1 MSHNTERLG
10 DLLDSLVPV
19 LVERLHE
26 TGLGEIEIERDG
38 AMVRVRAE
46 DRGAPVPSAPA
57 AAAPRGAAPGV
68 TPASAAATPSAADER
83 RHSVRSTAVGFVK
96 LAPDI
101 HVGGKVAKGSLVAT
115 VDVLGVAVDVR
126 ADHGGI
132 VAKLRCATGDPVE
145 YGQELFLVE
154 SVGEGKL

>member
-1 MSHNTERLG
+1 
-10 DLLDSLVPV
+10 LVPV

-38 AMVRVRAE
+38 AIVRVRAE
-46 DRGAPVPSAPA
+46 DLGAPGASAPA
-57 AAAPRGAAPGV
+57 PAAPRVG
-68 TPASAAATPSAADER
+68 TPAAASAPTAADER
-83 RHSVRSTAVGFVK
+83 RHPVRSTAVGFVK
-96 LAPDI
+96 LAPDV

-115 VDVLGVAVDVR
+115 VDVLGVAVEVR

-145 YGQELFLVE
+145 YGQELFLLE

>member
-1 MSHNTERLG
+1 MAHDTERLG

-38 AMVRVRAE
+38 ATVRVRAE
-46 DRGAPVPSAPA
+46 DLGAPAVAAPTPGAPRAGVPA
-57 AAAPRGAAPGV
+57 AAASAP
-68 TPASAAATPSAADER
+68 TAADER
-83 RHSVRSTAVGFVK
+83 RHPVRSTAVGFVK

-115 VDVLGVAVDVR
+115 VDVLGVAVEVR

-145 YGQELFLVE
+145 YGQELFLLE

>member
-1 MSHNTERLG
+1 MPHNTERLG
-10 DLLDSLVPV
+10 ELLDSLVPV
-19 LVERLHE
+19 LIERLHE

-38 AMVRVRAE
+38 AIVRVRAE
-46 DRGAPVPSAPA
+46 DLGAPVASAPAPAAPRAGTPA
-57 AAAPRGAAPGV
+57 AAAPAP
-68 TPASAAATPSAADER
+68 TAADDR
-83 RHSVRSTAVGFVK
+83 RHPVRSTAVGFVK

-101 HVGGKVAKGSLVAT
+101 HVGGKVAKGALVAT
-115 VDVLGVAVDVR
+115 VDVLGVAVEVR

-154 SVGEGKL
+154 FVGEVKA

>member
-1 MSHNTERLG
+1 MPHNTERLG

-38 AMVRVRAE
+38 AIVRVRAE
-46 DRGAPVPSAPA
+46 DLGAPVASAPASAAPRGGVPA
-57 AAAPRGAAPGV
+57 AAAVP
-68 TPASAAATPSAADER
+68 TAADER
-83 RHSVRSTAVGFVK
+83 RHPVRSTAVGFVK

-115 VDVLGVAVDVR
+115 VDVLGVAVEVR

-132 VAKLRCATGDPVE
+132 VAKLRCASGDPVE
-145 YGQELFLVE
+145 YGQELFLLE

>member
-1 MSHNTERLG
+1 MPHNTERLG
-10 DLLDSLVPV
+10 ELLDSLVPV

-38 AMVRVRAE
+38 AIVRVRAE
-46 DRGAPVPSAPA
+46 DLGAPVASAPA
-57 AAAPRGAAPGV
+57 PAAPRGA
-68 TPASAAATPSAADER
+68 TPVAATAAAPTAADER
-83 RHSVRSTAVGFVK
+83 RHPVRSTAVGFVK

-115 VDVLGVAVDVR
+115 VDVLGVAVEVR

-132 VAKLRCATGDPVE
+132 VAKLRCASGDPVE
-145 YGQELFLVE
+145 YGQELFLLE
-154 SVGEGKL
+154 SVGEAKL

>member
-1 MSHNTERLG
+1 MPHNTERLG

-38 AMVRVRAE
+38 AIVRVRAE
-46 DRGAPVPSAPA
+46 DLDAPVASAPA
-57 AAAPRGAAPGV
+57 SAAPRGA
-68 TPASAAATPSAADER
+68 TPSAAAVAAPSAADER
-83 RHSVRSTAVGFVK
+83 RHPVRSTAVGFVK

-101 HVGGKVAKGSLVAT
+101 HVGGKVAKGSHVAT
-115 VDVLGVAVDVR
+115 VDVLGVAVEVR

-145 YGQELFLVE
+145 YGQELFLLE

>member
-1 MSHNTERLG
+1 MAHDTERLG

-19 LVERLHE
+19 LVERMHE

-38 AMVRVRAE
+38 AIVRVRAE
-46 DRGAPVPSAPA
+46 DLSAPVASVPAPVASRGGVPA
-57 AAAPRGAAPGV
+57 AAAVP
-68 TPASAAATPSAADER
+68 TAADER
-83 RHSVRSTAVGFVK
+83 RHPVRSTAVGFVK

-115 VDVLGVAVDVR
+115 VDVLGVAVEVR
-126 ADHGGI
+126 ADHAGI

-145 YGQELFLVE
+145 YGQELFLLE

>member
-1 MSHNTERLG
+1 MPHETERLG
-10 DLLDSLVPV
+10 DLLDSLLPV

-38 AMVRVRAE
+38 AIVRVRAE
-46 DRGAPVPSAPA
+46 DHGAPVAPA
-57 AAAPRGAAPGV
+57 PAPAAPRGGV
-68 TPASAAATPSAADER
+68 PAAAGSAPTAADER
-83 RHSVRSTAVGFVK
+83 RHAVRSTAVGFVK

-101 HVGGKVAKGSLVAT
+101 HVGGKVAKGALVAT
-115 VDVLGVAVDVR
+115 VDVLGVAVEVR
-126 ADHGGI
+126 AEHAGI

-154 SVGEGKL
+154 SVGEVKS

>member
-1 MSHNTERLG
+1 MPHNTERLG
-10 DLLDSLVPV
+10 DLIDSLVPV

-38 AMVRVRAE
+38 AIVRVRAE
-46 DRGAPVPSAPA
+46 DLGAPAVGAPA
-57 AAAPRGAAPGV
+57 PAAPRGGPPAA
-68 TPASAAATPSAADER
+68 AAATPSAADER
-83 RHSVRSTAVGFVK
+83 RHPVRSTAVGFVK

-115 VDVLGVAVDVR
+115 VDVLGVAVEVR
-126 ADHGGI
+126 ADRGGI

-154 SVGEGKL
+154 SLGEAKA

>member
-1 MSHNTERLG
+1 MAHDTERLG

-38 AMVRVRAE
+38 AIVRVRAE
-46 DRGAPVPSAPA
+46 DLGAPAVAAPTPGAPRGGVPT
-57 AAAPRGAAPGV
+57 AAAP
-68 TPASAAATPSAADER
+68 TAADER
-83 RHSVRSTAVGFVK
+83 RHPVRSTAVGFVK

-115 VDVLGVAVDVR
+115 VDVLGVAVEVR
-126 ADHGGI
+126 ADRGGI
-132 VAKLRCATGDPVE
+132 VAKLRCASGDPVE
-145 YGQELFLVE
+145 YGQELFLLE
-154 SVGEGKL
+154 SLGEGKL

>member
-1 MSHNTERLG
+1 MAHDTERLG

-38 AMVRVRAE
+38 ATVRVRAE
-46 DRGAPVPSAPA
+46 DLGAPVASVPTPTVARGGVPA
-57 AAAPRGAAPGV
+57 AAAP
-68 TPASAAATPSAADER
+68 TAADER
-83 RHSVRSTAVGFVK
+83 RHPVRSTAVGFVK

-101 HVGGKVAKGSLVAT
+101 HVGGKVAKGLLVAT
-115 VDVLGVAVDVR
+115 VDVLGVAVEVR
-126 ADHGGI
+126 ADRAGI
-132 VAKLRCATGDPVE
+132 VAKLRCASGDPVE
-145 YGQELFLVE
+145 YGQELFLLE

>member
-1 MSHNTERLG
+1 MPHNTERLG
-10 DLLDSLVPV
+10 DLIDSLVPV

-38 AMVRVRAE
+38 AIVRVRAE
-46 DRGAPVPSAPA
+46 DLGAPVPSAPA
-57 AAAPRGAAPGV
+57 PAAPRGA
-68 TPASAAATPSAADER
+68 TPSAAAVAAPSAADER
-83 RHSVRSTAVGFVK
+83 RHPVRSTAVGFVK

-101 HVGGKVAKGSLVAT
+101 HVGGKVSKGSLVAT
-115 VDVLGVAVDVR
+115 VDVLGVGVDVR

-145 YGQELFLVE
+145 YGQELFLLE

>member
-1 MSHNTERLG
+1 MPHNTERLG
-10 DLLDSLVPV
+10 ELLDSLVPV

-38 AMVRVRAE
+38 AIVRVRAE
-46 DRGAPVPSAPA
+46 DLGASVASA
-57 AAAPRGAAPGV
+57 
-68 TPASAAATPSAADER
+68 PASAAQRGATPVAATAAAPTAADDR
-83 RHSVRSTAVGFVK
+83 RHPVRSTAVGFVK

-115 VDVLGVAVDVR
+115 VDVLGVAVEVR

-145 YGQELFLVE
+145 YGQELFLLE

>member
-1 MSHNTERLG
+1 MPQDTERLG
-10 DLLDSLVPV
+10 DLIDSLVPV

-38 AMVRVRAE
+38 AIVRVRAE
-46 DRGAPVPSAPA
+46 DLDAPVASAPA
-57 AAAPRGAAPGV
+57 PAAPRGGTPTAAPV
-68 TPASAAATPSAADER
+68 APSAADDR
-83 RHSVRSTAVGFVK
+83 RHPVRSTAVGFVK

-115 VDVLGVAVDVR
+115 VDVLGVDVEVR

-145 YGQELFLVE
+145 YGQELFLLE

>member
-1 MSHNTERLG
+1 MPHNTERLG

-26 TGLGEIEIERDG
+26 TGLGEIGIERDG
-38 AMVRVRAE
+38 AIVRVRAE
-46 DRGAPVPSAPA
+46 DLGTPVASAPA
-57 AAAPRGAAPGV
+57 PVAPRGG
-68 TPASAAATPSAADER
+68 TSAAAVPTAADER
-83 RHSVRSTAVGFVK
+83 RHPVRSTAVGFVK

-115 VDVLGVAVDVR
+115 VDVLGVAVEVR

-132 VAKLRCATGDPVE
+132 VAKLRCASGDPVE
-145 YGQELFLVE
+145 YGQELFLLE

>member
-1 MSHNTERLG
+1 MAHDTERLA

-38 AMVRVRAE
+38 AIVRVRAE
-46 DRGAPVPSAPA
+46 DLGAPVASAPA
-57 AAAPRGAAPGV
+57 PAAPRGG
-68 TPASAAATPSAADER
+68 TPAAVAPAPTAADDR
-83 RHSVRSTAVGFVK
+83 RHPVRSTAVGFVK

-101 HVGGKVAKGSLVAT
+101 HVGGKVAKGALVAT
-115 VDVLGVAVDVR
+115 VDVLGVAVEVR

-154 SVGEGKL
+154 SVGEVKA

>member
-1 MSHNTERLG
+1 
-10 DLLDSLVPV
+10 V

-38 AMVRVRAE
+38 ATVRVRAE
-46 DRGAPVPSAPA
+46 DLGAPAVAAPTPGTPRAGVPT
-57 AAAPRGAAPGV
+57 AAAP
-68 TPASAAATPSAADER
+68 TAADER
-83 RHSVRSTAVGFVK
+83 RHPVRSTAVGFVK

-115 VDVLGVAVDVR
+115 VDVLGVAVEVR

-145 YGQELFLVE
+145 YGQELFLLE

>member
-1 MSHNTERLG
+1 MPHNTERLG
-10 DLLDSLVPV
+10 ELLDSLVPV

-38 AMVRVRAE
+38 AIVRVRAE
-46 DRGAPVPSAPA
+46 DLGAPVASAPA
-57 AAAPRGAAPGV
+57 PAAPRSA
-68 TPASAAATPSAADER
+68 TPSATAVPAPSAADER
-83 RHSVRSTAVGFVK
+83 RHPVRSSAVGFVK

-115 VDVLGVAVDVR
+115 VDVLGVAVEVR

-145 YGQELFLVE
+145 YGQELFLLE

>member
-1 MSHNTERLG
+1 MAHDTERLG

-38 AMVRVRAE
+38 AIVRVRAE
-46 DRGAPVPSAPA
+46 DLGAPVASVPAPVASRGGVPA
-57 AAAPRGAAPGV
+57 AAAP
-68 TPASAAATPSAADER
+68 TTADER
-83 RHSVRSTAVGFVK
+83 RHPVRSTAVGFVK

-115 VDVLGVAVDVR
+115 VDVLGVAVEVR

-145 YGQELFLVE
+145 YGQELFLLE

>member
-1 MSHNTERLG
+1 MPHNTERLG
-10 DLLDSLVPV
+10 ELLDSLVPV

-38 AMVRVRAE
+38 AIVRVRAE
-46 DRGAPVPSAPA
+46 DLGTPVASALAP
-57 AAAPRGAAPGV
+57 AAPRGG
-68 TPASAAATPSAADER
+68 TPAAVAPAPTAADDR
-83 RHSVRSTAVGFVK
+83 RHPVRSTAVGFVK

-101 HVGGKVAKGSLVAT
+101 HVGGKVAKGALVAT
-115 VDVLGVAVDVR
+115 VDVLGVAVEVR

-154 SVGEGKL
+154 SVGEVKA

>member
-1 MSHNTERLG
+1 MPHNTERLG

-38 AMVRVRAE
+38 AIVRVRAE
-46 DRGAPVPSAPA
+46 DLGAPVASAPA
-57 AAAPRGAAPGV
+57 PAAPRGAATGA

-83 RHSVRSTAVGFVK
+83 RHPVRSTAVGFVK

-115 VDVLGVAVDVR
+115 VDVLGVDVEVR

-145 YGQELFLVE
+145 YGQELFLLE

>member
-1 MSHNTERLG
+1 MAHDTERLG

-38 AMVRVRAE
+38 ATVRVRAE
-46 DRGAPVPSAPA
+46 DLGAPAVAAPTPGAPRAGVPA
-57 AAAPRGAAPGV
+57 AAASAP
-68 TPASAAATPSAADER
+68 TAADER
-83 RHSVRSTAVGFVK
+83 RHPVRSTAVGFVK

-115 VDVLGVAVDVR
+115 VDVLGVAVEVR

-132 VAKLRCATGDPVE
+132 VAKLRCASGDPVE
-145 YGQELFLVE
+145 YGQELFLLE

>member
-1 MSHNTERLG
+1 MPHETERLG
-10 DLLDSLVPV
+10 ELLDSLVPV

-38 AMVRVRAE
+38 AIVRVRAE
-46 DRGAPVPSAPA
+46 NLDAPAASAPVP
-57 AAAPRGAAPGV
+57 AAPRVGSPTALAP
-68 TPASAAATPSAADER
+68 TAADDR
-83 RHSVRSTAVGFVK
+83 RQPVRSTAVGFVK

-115 VDVLGVAVDVR
+115 VDVLGVAVEVR

-154 SVGEGKL
+154 SVGEVKA

>member
-1 MSHNTERLG
+1 MPHNTERLG
-10 DLLDSLVPV
+10 ELLDSLVPV

-38 AMVRVRAE
+38 AIVRVRAE
-46 DRGAPVPSAPA
+46 GLGAPVASAPAPAAPRAGTPA
-57 AAAPRGAAPGV
+57 AAAPAP
-68 TPASAAATPSAADER
+68 TAADDR
-83 RHSVRSTAVGFVK
+83 RHPVRSTAVGFVK

-101 HVGGKVAKGSLVAT
+101 HVGGKVAKGALVAT
-115 VDVLGVAVDVR
+115 VDVLGVAVEVR

-154 SVGEGKL
+154 SVGEVKA

>member
-1 MSHNTERLG
+1 MAHDTERLG

-19 LVERLHE
+19 LVERLYE

-38 AMVRVRAE
+38 AIVRVRAE
-46 DRGAPVPSAPA
+46 DLSAPVASVPAPVASRGGVPA
-57 AAAPRGAAPGV
+57 AAASAP
-68 TPASAAATPSAADER
+68 TAADER
-83 RHSVRSTAVGFVK
+83 RHPVRSTAVGFVK

-115 VDVLGVAVDVR
+115 VDVLGVAVEVR

-154 SVGEGKL
+154 FVGEVKS

>member
-1 MSHNTERLG
+1 MPHNTERLG

-38 AMVRVRAE
+38 AIVRVRAE
-46 DRGAPVPSAPA
+46 DLSAPVASVPAPVASRGGVPA
-57 AAAPRGAAPGV
+57 AAAVP
-68 TPASAAATPSAADER
+68 TAADER
-83 RHSVRSTAVGFVK
+83 RHPVRSTAVGFVK

-115 VDVLGVAVDVR
+115 VDVLGVAVEVR
-126 ADHGGI
+126 ADHAGI
-132 VAKLRCATGDPVE
+132 VAKLRCASGDPVE
-145 YGQELFLVE
+145 YGQELFLLE

>member
-1 MSHNTERLG
+1 MAHDTERLG

-38 AMVRVRAE
+38 AIVRVRAE
-46 DRGAPVPSAPA
+46 DLGAPVASAPGPAAPRGGTPA
-57 AAAPRGAAPGV
+57 AAAPAL
-68 TPASAAATPSAADER
+68 TAADER
-83 RHSVRSTAVGFVK
+83 RHPVRSTAVGFVK

-101 HVGGKVAKGSLVAT
+101 HVGGKVAKGALVAT
-115 VDVLGVAVDVR
+115 VDVLGVAVEVR

-154 SVGEGKL
+154 SVGEVKA

>member
-1 MSHNTERLG
+1 MPHNTERLG
-10 DLLDSLVPV
+10 ELLDSLVPV

-38 AMVRVRAE
+38 AIVRVRAE
-46 DRGAPVPSAPA
+46 DVGAPVAAAPAPTAPRGETPAAAAAPA
-57 AAAPRGAAPGV
+57 AAP
-68 TPASAAATPSAADER
+68 TAADDR
-83 RHSVRSTAVGFVK
+83 RHPVRSTAVGFVK

-101 HVGGKVAKGSLVAT
+101 HVGGKVAKGALVAT
-115 VDVLGVAVDVR
+115 VDVLGVAVEVR

-145 YGQELFLVE
+145 YGQELFLLE
-154 SVGEGKL
+154 SVGEVKA

>member
-1 MSHNTERLG
+1 MPHETERLG
-10 DLLDSLVPV
+10 ELLDSLVPV

-38 AMVRVRAE
+38 AIVRVRPE
-46 DRGAPVPSAPA
+46 DLGAPVASAPAPAAPRGGTPA
-57 AAAPRGAAPGV
+57 AAAPAP
-68 TPASAAATPSAADER
+68 TAADDR
-83 RHSVRSTAVGFVK
+83 RHPVRSTAVGFVK

-115 VDVLGVAVDVR
+115 VDVLGVAVEVR

-154 SVGEGKL
+154 SVGEVKA

>member
-1 MSHNTERLG
+1 MPHNTERLG

-38 AMVRVRAE
+38 AIVRVRAE
-46 DRGAPVPSAPA
+46 DLSAPVASAPAPVASRGGVPA
-57 AAAPRGAAPGV
+57 AAAVP
-68 TPASAAATPSAADER
+68 TAADER
-83 RHSVRSTAVGFVK
+83 RHPVRSTAVGFVK

-115 VDVLGVAVDVR
+115 VDVLGVAVEVR

-145 YGQELFLVE
+145 YGQELFLLE

>member
-1 MSHNTERLG
+1 MPHNTERLG

-38 AMVRVRAE
+38 AIVRVRAE
-46 DRGAPVPSAPA
+46 DLGTPVASAPA
-57 AAAPRGAAPGV
+57 PAAPRGG
-68 TPASAAATPSAADER
+68 TSAAAALTAADER
-83 RHSVRSTAVGFVK
+83 RHPVRSTAVGFVK

-115 VDVLGVAVDVR
+115 VDVLGVAVEVR

-145 YGQELFLVE
+145 YGQELFLLE

>member
-1 MSHNTERLG
+1 MPHNTERLG

-38 AMVRVRAE
+38 AIVRVRAE
-46 DRGAPVPSAPA
+46 DLDTPVVSAPVP
-57 AAAPRGAAPGV
+57 AAPRGA
-68 TPASAAATPSAADER
+68 TPSAAAVAAPSAADER
-83 RHSVRSTAVGFVK
+83 RHPVRSTAVGFVK

-101 HVGGKVAKGSLVAT
+101 HVGGKVAKGSLVAS
-115 VDVLGVAVDVR
+115 VDVLGVAVEVR

-145 YGQELFLVE
+145 YGQELFLLE

>member
-1 MSHNTERLG
+1 MPHNTERLG

-38 AMVRVRAE
+38 AIVRVRAE
-46 DRGAPVPSAPA
+46 DLGAPVASAPASAAPRGGVPA
-57 AAAPRGAAPGV
+57 AAAVP
-68 TPASAAATPSAADER
+68 TAADER
-83 RHSVRSTAVGFVK
+83 RHPVRSTAVGFVK

-101 HVGGKVAKGSLVAT
+101 HVGGKVAKGSLVAI
-115 VDVLGVAVDVR
+115 VDVLGVAVEVR
-126 ADHGGI
+126 ADHAGI

-145 YGQELFLVE
+145 YGQELFLLE

>member
-1 MSHNTERLG
+1 MPHNTERLG
-10 DLLDSLVPV
+10 ELLDSLVPV

-38 AMVRVRAE
+38 AIVRVRAE
-46 DRGAPVPSAPA
+46 DLGAPVASTPAP
-57 AAAPRGAAPGV
+57 AAPRGGV
-68 TPASAAATPSAADER
+68 PAAAVLAPTATDDR
-83 RHSVRSTAVGFVK
+83 RHPVRSTAVGFVK

-115 VDVLGVAVDVR
+115 VDVLGVAVEVR

-145 YGQELFLVE
+145 YGQELFLLE

>member
-1 MSHNTERLG
+1 MPHNTERLG

-19 LVERLHE
+19 LVDRLHE

-38 AMVRVRAE
+38 AIVRVRAE
-46 DRGAPVPSAPA
+46 DLGAPVASAPA
-57 AAAPRGAAPGV
+57 AAPRGVASVAA
-68 TPASAAATPSAADER
+68 TAAAPSAADER
-83 RHSVRSTAVGFVK
+83 RHPVRSTAVGFVK

-115 VDVLGVAVDVR
+115 VDVLGVAVEVR

-145 YGQELFLVE
+145 YGQELFLLE

>member
-1 MSHNTERLG
+1 MPHNTERLG
-10 DLLDSLVPV
+10 ELLDSLVPV

-38 AMVRVRAE
+38 AIVRVRAE
-46 DRGAPVPSAPA
+46 DLGAPVASAPAPAAPRAGTPA
-57 AAAPRGAAPGV
+57 AAAS
-68 TPASAAATPSAADER
+68 TAADER
-83 RHSVRSTAVGFVK
+83 RHPVRSTAVGFVK

-115 VDVLGVAVDVR
+115 VDVLGVAVEVR

-145 YGQELFLVE
+145 YGQELFLLE